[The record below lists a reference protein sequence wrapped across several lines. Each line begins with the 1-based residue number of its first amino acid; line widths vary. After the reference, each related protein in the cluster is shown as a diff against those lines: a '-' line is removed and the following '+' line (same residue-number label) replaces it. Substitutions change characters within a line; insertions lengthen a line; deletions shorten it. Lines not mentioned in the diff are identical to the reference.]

1 MINNDWE
8 RFGDEIRRT
17 IQNAVDSRDFSSLN
31 QTVSD
36 TIGKAMDTVSRGMKD
51 AGWTN
56 RQGERSAGAGNF
68 GNNAWQNGQNP
79 RGAAGVDMD
88 SVFGNNPS
96 AWKKQNNAG
105 RAGKGSY
112 ADRQRAGFGAG
123 AQRQPAGDPKKLLY
137 LKGTSTKIGG
147 IFLAVTGYIFT
158 AGSAVFLLCLALGA
172 AAAGLDTVLKVSFI
186 IFGLF
191 GIAFL
196 VMALA
201 GTNMVCTVGRF
212 RKYVRVLRGREY
224 CEIKELAQQTGK
236 NAKAVVKDLK
246 KMIKKG
252 WFREG
257 HLDVTE
263 HCLMTS
269 NAAYSQY
276 TALMERTK
284 REKAQRE
291 AAAAR
296 EKEEFSKLSPEV
308 QKIVQAGDE
317 YVRKIRKAN
326 DAIPGEE
333 ISAKMSRMEMLVD
346 RIFDRVE
353 EHPESV
359 PDIRKLMEYYLPTT
373 IKLLDAYEDLDAQ
386 PVQGENIITAKQEI
400 EKTIDTLNTAF
411 EKLLDD
417 LFQDTA
423 WDLSSDISV
432 LHTMLAQEG
441 LTEDGLKSAG
451 KKS

>member
-17 IQNAVDSRDFSSLN
+17 IQNAVDSRDFSRLN

-36 TIGKAMDTVSRGMKD
+36 TIGKAMDTVSRGMK
-51 AGWTN
+51 
-56 RQGERSAGAGNF
+56 GAQNGSGGGY
-68 GNNAWQNGQNP
+68 GNNARQNGSDV
-79 RGAAGVDMD
+79 RGAAGVNMD
-88 SVFGNNPS
+88 SVFGNNPA
-96 AWKKQNNAG
+96 AWKKNYNTGRADAG
-105 RAGKGSY
+105 R
-112 ADRQRAGFGAG
+112 
-123 AQRQPAGDPKKLLY
+123 QPQQQAAASPKKLLY
-137 LKGTSTKIGG
+137 LKGTSTRIGG

-158 AGSAVFLLCLALGA
+158 AGSVIFLLFLALGA
-172 AAAGLDTVLKVSFI
+172 AATGLDIVLKAALI

-196 VMALA
+196 IMALA
-201 GTNMVCTVGRF
+201 GTNMVCSVGRF
-212 RKYVRVLRGREY
+212 RKYVKVIKEREY
-224 CEIKELAQQTGK
+224 CDIKELAQKTGRSV
-236 NAKAVVKDLK
+236 KAVVKDLK
-246 KMIKKG
+246 KMIRKG
-252 WFREG
+252 WFRQG
-257 HLDVTE
+257 HLDEQGT
-263 HCLMTS
+263 CLMTS
-269 NAAYSQY
+269 NEAYSQY

-284 REKAQRE
+284 REKAERE
-291 AAAAR
+291 AAAAKQ
-296 EKEEFSKLSPEV
+296 KEEFSKLSPEV

-317 YVRKIRKAN
+317 YVRKIREAN

-333 ISAKMSRMEMLVD
+333 ISAKISRMEMLVD

-353 EHPESV
+353 EHPESID
-359 PDIRKLMEYYLPTT
+359 DIRKLMEYYLPTT

-386 PVQGENIITAKQEI
+386 PVQGENIVTAKREI

-432 LHTMLAQEG
+432 LQTMLAQEG

-451 KKS
+451 KKI